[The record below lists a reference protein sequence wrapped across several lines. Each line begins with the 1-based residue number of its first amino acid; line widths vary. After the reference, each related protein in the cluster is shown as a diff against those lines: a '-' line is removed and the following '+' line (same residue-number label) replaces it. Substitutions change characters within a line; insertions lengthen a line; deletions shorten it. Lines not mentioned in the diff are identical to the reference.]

1 LPHVPQL
8 FGSLAKLAQNVGA
21 ATGQAVWLSVHP
33 HALDTHAIPD
43 AHVFPHVPQ
52 FAGSVARSAQYG
64 VDVPHFVIGDRHDS
78 VHTPPMQLVPALH
91 TVVAPLHP
99 PQ

>member
-1 LPHVPQL
+1 M
-8 FGSLAKLAQNVGA
+8 
-21 ATGQAVWLSVHP
+21 HP

-43 AHVFPHVPQ
+43 PHVLLHAPQ

-64 VDVPHFVIGDRHDS
+64 VVVPHFVRGDRHES

-91 TVVAPLHP
+91 TEVAPLHAPQCVGSVLVLVHVP
-99 PQ
+99 PQFV